1 MNNSDPTRSNLKLYF
16 KPKTTKKSRNN
27 KQCFL
32 TNAQSNQSKSP
43 TQSKSQKNLYNFAE
57 LSHVTKAE
65 IIWCLKFVQ
74 QIWSFNSMC
83 DMSKLFQLIFP
94 ATTADKFALGKTKYM
109 HAINYGLSPYLFG
122 ELLRSRKSCG
132 EVVCFDEVLNKIV
145 QKCQMVNIIWYYDN
159 DINKVASCYFS
170 SSFLG
175 SSSAKDILE
184 SCLEFVN
191 KLCIQ
196 MIQQISMDQSN
207 VNWSF
212 LRLFQETL
220 DEKDPALKLFSLGSC
235 GLHVISITFAYGH
248 KHSSWEI
255 HKLLRSLYWL
265 FKDTPARRS
274 IFAEVTGETKF
285 PKNFVKFAG
294 QRILVM
300 LKLHQTFGV
309 VL

>member
-1 MNNSDPTRSNLKLYF
+1 
-16 KPKTTKKSRNN
+16 
-27 KQCFL
+27 
-32 TNAQSNQSKSP
+32 
-43 TQSKSQKNLYNFAE
+43 
-57 LSHVTKAE
+57 
-65 IIWCLKFVQ
+65 
-74 QIWSFNSMC
+74 MC

-122 ELLRSRKSCG
+122 ELLRSIKSG

-191 KLCIQ
+191 KLDIQ
-196 MIQQISMDQSN
+196 MIQQISVDQSN

-212 LRLFQETL
+212 LRLF
-220 DEKDPALKLFSLGSC
+220 
-235 GLHVISITFAYGH
+235 
-248 KHSSWEI
+248 
-255 HKLLRSLYWL
+255 
-265 FKDTPARRS
+265 
-274 IFAEVTGETKF
+274 
-285 PKNFVKFAG
+285 
-294 QRILVM
+294 
-300 LKLHQTFGV
+300 
-309 VL
+309 